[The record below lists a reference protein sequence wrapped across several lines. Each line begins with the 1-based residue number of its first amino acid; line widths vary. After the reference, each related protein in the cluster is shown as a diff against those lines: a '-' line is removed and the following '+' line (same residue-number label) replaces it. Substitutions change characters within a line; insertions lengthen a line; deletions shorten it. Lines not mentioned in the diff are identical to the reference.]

1 MGDIALS
8 KLKGADTKRPFSL
21 SNGGTISSGT
31 TADFVIP
38 CPAGKYVRIGNLYAV
53 NGDQSG
59 VTLDCGDREVFSGN
73 IGQGGA
79 AIAAGR
85 LVIGSAGGANDSGY
99 SQQYVQ
105 GGRGEDFT
113 ISFSGATTRD
123 IRYSYD
129 IMEDDA

>member
-8 KLKGADTKRPFSL
+8 ELKGADTKRPFSL
-21 SNGGTISSGT
+21 SNGGTIPIGT

-38 CPAGKYVRIGNLYAV
+38 CPVGKHIRIGNLYAV
-53 NGDQSG
+53 NGSQSS
-59 VTLDCGDREVFSGN
+59 VTLDCGGRELFSGSL
-73 IGQGGA
+73 GQGGKP
-79 AIAAGR
+79 ITAGH

-99 SQQYVQ
+99 SQLYVQ

-113 ISFSGATTRD
+113 ISFGSATTHD